1 MKRTISKNVRRST
14 KKKTVLSADD
24 LLPLQLCTRLI
35 CLHVKGGPGAEL
47 NHLRFL
53 HGLTNLRELVIA
65 DARAGDLEPLE
76 DLTKL
81 TKLHI
86 TGLQLGTD
94 TMVSTQPLSSLQALL
109 ELSVYGSTSIID
121 AVPLGKLLALKGLDL
136 TARSIYI
143 RVDAGG

>member
-1 MKRTISKNVRRST
+1 M
-14 KKKTVLSADD
+14 
-24 LLPLQLCTRLI
+24 
-35 CLHVKGGPGAEL
+35 
-47 NHLRFL
+47 
-53 HGLTNLRELVIA
+53 RELVIA

-121 AVPLGKLLALKGLDL
+121 AVPLGKLLALKELDL
-136 TARSIYI
+136 TARSLYI